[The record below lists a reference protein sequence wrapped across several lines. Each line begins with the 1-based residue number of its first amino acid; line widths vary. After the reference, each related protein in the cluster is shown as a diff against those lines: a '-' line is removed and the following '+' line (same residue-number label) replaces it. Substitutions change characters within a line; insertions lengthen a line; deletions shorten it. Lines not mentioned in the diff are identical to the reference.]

1 MNHAPYDERSL
12 LKHPVEAALAVLLLV
27 SLLFIVPESEPTR
40 TATAE
45 PCIVS
50 TSAGCIGQ
58 PQ

>member
-1 MNHAPYDERSL
+1 MSHAPYDDRSL

-45 PCIVS
+45 PCNLATAV
-50 TSAGCIGQ
+50 GCSVQ